1 MKMAVTCT
9 LLSLLAGPL
18 LALPDPQPAPNTPE
32 PGLEDLLAILQEETA
47 VASKARMNAD
57 FVPGMVTVL
66 HGSDMEALGVET
78 VWEALSV
85 VPGLQATRDR
95 DGLPSVVV
103 RGIDFPFNSGNI
115 KILVNSV
122 PLSRDNAGANSTVLL
137 LPIQQVDRIEF
148 IRGPGSVV
156 HGEFAFMG
164 LVNVVTRTQ
173 GVRAFARYGGN
184 DAISAGTSLSFRP
197 GTWEL
202 TVGAAGWR
210 SEEPPLAD
218 PLVAHEGRGFGSLL
232 ARRGGF
238 SLLAEAIARDLDP
251 VGSVPTQTVDGAQEH
266 WALDARYSRPWA
278 AVRLDSHATL
288 RNNDFR
294 GGMGS
299 FEGDVRELG
308 LDVSGK
314 TGRHDWV
321 AGTLYQRSEIDTAVF
336 RRPPFPGRPG
346 GILTVTDEPRTVW
359 SLLAED
365 RFDVTGALSLTAG
378 LRFDDDSNVGSR
390 LTPRAALVYRLTDRH
405 IVKAQYA
412 EGFRPPTFFEL
423 YGATGQAATDIDY
436 EVNGTF
442 ELNYVYR
449 HPRAVVRATAFHT
462 SLRDM
467 IFVTGP
473 LMFDNVAEATTK
485 GVELEW
491 EQQVGSRLRFLANVT
506 FLDEEET
513 RNLPDYVTS
522 TTPVAA
528 RFLANAAAFFR
539 PAPRVLLAARLNH
552 VGERS
557 DDEETDGW
565 SVLDLSLALEDVG
578 ARGLSLRGGVK
589 NTFDDEIQYV
599 VALPLTVQRN
609 RFPGR
614 TAWIQV
620 AWDRP

>member
-1 MKMAVTCT
+1 MVRTTTAACA
-9 LLSLLAGPL
+9 LLGLLAVPL
-18 LALPDPQPAPNTPE
+18 QALPEPPQSPE
-32 PGLEDLLAILQEETA
+32 PGLEDLLDILQEETA

-122 PLSRDNAGANSTVLL
+122 PLSRDNAGANSSVLL

-164 LVNVVTRTQ
+164 LVNVVTRAE
-173 GVRAFARYGGN
+173 GRRAFARYGGN
-184 DAISAGTSLSFRP
+184 DALSAGTSLSFQP

-251 VGSVPTQTVDGAQEH
+251 VGDVPAQTVDGAQEH
-266 WALDARYSRPWA
+266 WALDARYGRPWGR
-278 AVRLDSHATL
+278 VRVDGHATL

-294 GGMGS
+294 GGLGS

-314 TGRHDWV
+314 AGRHEWV
-321 AGTLYQRSEIDTAVF
+321 AGTQVQRSEIDTAVF
-336 RRPPFPGRPG
+336 RRPPLPGRPPG
-346 GILTVTDEPRTVW
+346 TLTVTDEPRTVW
-359 SLLAED
+359 SVLAED
-365 RFDVTGALSLTAG
+365 RFDVTGSLSLTAG
-378 LRFDDDSNVGSR
+378 LRFDDDTNVGSR
-390 LTPRAALVYRLTDRH
+390 LTPRAALVYRVTDRH
-405 IVKAQYA
+405 ILKAQYA

-423 YGATGQAATDIDY
+423 YGATGEAATDIDY

-442 ELNYVYR
+442 EVNYVVR

-462 SLRDM
+462 RLRDM

-473 LMFDNVAEATTK
+473 FTFDNVAEARTQ

-491 EQQVGSRLRFLANVT
+491 EQQVGGRLRLLTNVT
-506 FLDEEET
+506 LLDEEEN
-513 RNLPDYVTS
+513 RNLPDRVT
-522 TTPVAA
+522 TTSAVTA
-528 RFLANAAAFFR
+528 RFLANAAVLFR
-539 PAPRVLLAARLNH
+539 PAPRVLLTARLNH

-557 DDEETDGW
+557 DEEETEGW
-565 SVLDLSLALEDVG
+565 SVLDLSLVLEDVG
-578 ARGLSLRGGVK
+578 TRGLSLRGGVK
-589 NTFDDEIQYV
+589 NTFDDEIRYV
-599 VALPLTVQRN
+599 VALPTMVQRN
-609 RFPGR
+609 TFPGR
-614 TAWIQV
+614 TAWVQL